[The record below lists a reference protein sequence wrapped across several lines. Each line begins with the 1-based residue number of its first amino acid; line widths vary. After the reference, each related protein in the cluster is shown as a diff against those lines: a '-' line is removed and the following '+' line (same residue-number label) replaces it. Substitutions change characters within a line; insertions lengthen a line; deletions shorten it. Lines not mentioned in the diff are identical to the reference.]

1 MASIVKSLRVLGD
14 PNRLRMLLLL
24 AGEELSVAELQE
36 ILGMGQST
44 ISTHLAQL
52 KHAGLVEDRRTG
64 KNIWYRFNSES
75 GVSELLTL
83 LQQAKE
89 EIPEG
94 KHDQAA
100 LQLILRKRQDKTRA
114 FFDDMAGRLGRE
126 YVPGRSWQSI
136 AEALLQLLPPLVIA
150 DLGAGEGAFSLLLA
164 QRAQQVIAV
173 DNSDK
178 MVELGS
184 ALARKQGVTT
194 LEYRKGDLEA
204 VPIADG
210 SVDLALF
217 SQSLHHALHPERAVA
232 EAWRILKDASRSLTC
247 CNIVL
252 PRRASYMPTCG
263 WASAKWIWRACW
275 ATPASGT
282 CTQPL
287 CIRRPKHPFFKPCWR
302 REANRLRL
310 KAHRALMAHPFPRCC
325 RRHSPHAVFIF
336 SIAKSFFLRS
346 VPQRYPVSEPS
357 LPITRWQGTA
367 MATGLVA
374 QARATARTA
383 FG

>member
-14 PNRLRMLLLL
+14 ANRLRMFLLL
-24 AGEELSVAELQE
+24 AREELSVAELQE

-64 KNIWYRFNSES
+64 KNIWYRSRSE
-75 GVSELLTL
+75 GEVLPQLLAW
-83 LQQAKE
+83 LQQAPE
-89 EIPEG
+89 ELPEAR
-94 KHDQAA
+94 HDQAA
-100 LQLILRKRQDKTRA
+100 LELALRKRQDKTRA

-126 YVPGRSWQSI
+126 YVPGRSWKSI
-136 AEALLQLLPPLVIA
+136 AEALLQLLPPMVIA

-184 ALARKQGVTT
+184 ALAQRQGVRA

-204 VPIADG
+204 VPIEDG

-232 EAWRILKDASRSLTC
+232 EAWRILKPGGRIAVLDLVQHRFAEARELYADVWLGFSEVELELMLSKAGFGSVSTA
-247 CNIVL
+247 IVHKETE
-252 PRRASYMPTCG
+252 A
-263 WASAKWIWRACW
+263 
-275 ATPASGT
+275 
-282 CTQPL
+282 
-287 CIRRPKHPFFKPCWR
+287 PFFQTVLAIGDKG
-302 REANRLRL
+302 
-310 KAHRALMAHPFPRCC
+310 
-325 RRHSPHAVFIF
+325 
-336 SIAKSFFLRS
+336 S
-346 VPQRYPVSEPS
+346 V
-357 LPITRWQGTA
+357 
-367 MATGLVA
+367 
-374 QARATARTA
+374 
-383 FG
+383 

>member
-1 MASIVKSLRVLGD
+1 MASIVKSLRILGD
-14 PNRLRMLLLL
+14 ANRLRIVLLL
-24 AGEELSVAELQE
+24 AREELSVAELQE

-64 KNIWYRFNSES
+64 KNIWYRFKQES
-75 GVSELLTL
+75 GVSGILTL
-83 LQQAKE
+83 LQQE

-94 KHDQAA
+94 KHDQSA
-100 LQLILRKRQDKTRA
+100 LELILRKRQDKTRA

-136 AEALLQLLPPLVIA
+136 AEALLQLVPPLVIA

-184 ALARKQGVTT
+184 ALAAKQGVTA

-210 SVDLALF
+210 AVDLALF
-217 SQSLHHALHPERAVA
+217 SQSLHHAIHPERAVT
-232 EAWRILKDASRSLTC
+232 EAWRILKPGGRIT
-247 CNIVL
+247 VL
-252 PRRASYMPTCG
+252 DLLQHRFAEARELYADVWLGFSEVQLEGLLGNAGFGNVHT
-263 WASAKWIWRACW
+263 AVVHKETEA
-275 ATPASGT
+275 
-282 CTQPL
+282 
-287 CIRRPKHPFFKPCWR
+287 PFFQTV
-302 REANRLRL
+302 L
-310 KAHRALMAHPFPRCC
+310 
-325 RRHSPHAVFIF
+325 
-336 SIAKSFFLRS
+336 
-346 VPQRYPVSEPS
+346 
-357 LPITRWQGTA
+357 
-367 MATGLVA
+367 ATGIKASV
-374 QARATARTA
+374 
-383 FG
+383 